1 MSILSIS
8 FVLFVLILIAFY
20 YLLPAKFSPYIILLG
35 SVYFY
40 TRFDY
45 RYSFFLLG
53 SIVCVYFGALL
64 IHRAPSKKIKKLIL
78 AIVLICNIGLLFFV
92 KFVPRLLEMA
102 KNMKGFPSLSISILV
117 PLGISF
123 YTLQLCG
130 YLIDIYRE
138 KYKPE
143 RNFFKFASFSTFFPL
158 MLQGPISRYDQLS
171 RTLFSER
178 KRDEFYE
185 NITSG
190 AQIMLWGFFKKLV
203 IADRAALLVNEV
215 FDNHSSYSG
224 VAVIIASLC
233 YTLQIYTDFSG
244 CVDICRGAAKTF
256 GIQVVDNFNQPYLS
270 ISIQDFWK
278 RWHISLSSW
287 LRDYVYIP
295 LGGNRKGIVRKYLN
309 LIIVFF
315 VSGLWHGVGIHYII
329 WGLLQAFYQIIGAVT
344 LPFKKK
350 LCSFLHINRN
360 CNAYIWF
367 QRLITF
373 MLVNISWVFFRAI
386 NTSAI
391 FEMLSSMLRFD
402 TNAELLAILDLSDV
416 AILVLGSLALLIIGF
431 YREKGISIRQ
441 KVSACPIPV
450 RWTLYLSLFLIVLIL
465 GVYGPGYSDSAFIY
479 MNF

>member
-8 FVLFVLILIAFY
+8 FLAFVLVLIALY
-20 YLLPAKFSPYIILLG
+20 YLLPKKFSPYIILLG

-45 RYSFFLLG
+45 RYSLYLLG
-53 SIVCVYFGALL
+53 SVITVYLGAIL
-64 IHRAPSKKIKKLIL
+64 IHHLKTKGLKKLFL
-78 AIVLICNIGLLFFV
+78 SIVLISNIGLLFFV
-92 KFVPRLLEMA
+92 KFVPFILDML
-102 KNMKGFPSLSISILV
+102 KDIKGFPTLSLSVLV

-130 YLIDIYRE
+130 YLIDVYRN

-143 RNFFKFASFSTFFPL
+143 YNFFKFASFSTFFPL
-158 MLQGPISRYDQLS
+158 MLQGPISRYEQLS
-171 RTLFSER
+171 ATLFAER

-215 FDNHSSYSG
+215 FDNHNIYTG
-224 VAVIIASLC
+224 VAVILAALC

-256 GIQVVDNFNQPYLS
+256 GIQVIDNFRQPYLS
-270 ISIQDFWK
+270 TSIQDFWK

-287 LRDYVYIP
+287 FRDYLYIP
-295 LGGNRKGIVRKYLN
+295 LGGNRKGVARKYLN

-315 VSGLWHGVGIHYII
+315 VSGLWHGVGVHYII
-329 WGLLQAFYQIIGAVT
+329 WGLLQGFYQIIGAIT
-344 LPFKKK
+344 LPLKEKICALLK
-350 LCSFLHINRN
+350 INRKGDVS
-360 CNAYIWF
+360 IWF
-367 QRLITF
+367 RRFITF
-373 MLVNISWVFFRAI
+373 ILVNISWVFFRAVD
-386 NTSAI
+386 TPAI
-391 FEMLSSMLRFD
+391 FEMLSSMFRFNKD
-402 TNAELLAILDLSDV
+402 AELLPVLDFSDFAIL
-416 AILVLGSLALLIIGF
+416 ALGSLALLIIGF

-441 KVSACPIPV
+441 KVAACPIPV
-450 RWTLYLSLFLIVLIL
+450 RWALYLSLFLIILIF
-465 GVYGPGYSDSAFIY
+465 GIYGPGYSDSAFIY